1 MVLERVD
8 DAEPRGTAGPSDGP
22 AEPRGTAGRS
32 DGTGDPRGTTG
43 SSDGTGDPHA
53 LTRDEYLRRGRTH
66 LTVDPVLA
74 PLVGRIE
81 PPEPRRDG
89 DLYIDLIDGIVSQ
102 QLSVKAAAAIMGRF
116 LALFPDGRPEPGAV
130 RSRDEETLRGVGLSR
145 PKIRYL
151 YGITEA
157 IETGEINLP
166 EIARLGDEEF
176 IREITRLKGVG
187 RWTAEMLLIFSL
199 GRRDVFSLGDLGLR
213 TAVSRLYEVDR
224 EDYDAIAKIASSWK
238 PYRSLACHYLW
249 KSLNN
254 EPGVGAR
261 PARES

>member
-1 MVLERVD
+1 V
-8 DAEPRGTAGPSDGP
+8 
-22 AEPRGTAGRS
+22 
-32 DGTGDPRGTTG
+32 
-43 SSDGTGDPHA
+43 SS
-53 LTRDEYLRRGRTH
+53 GRTADPQGAPGPTDGGADLRARSYDDYLQRGKLH
-66 LTVDPVLA
+66 LAGDPVLG
-74 PLVGRIE
+74 PLIHRID
-81 PPEPRRDG
+81 PPEPRRDS
-89 DLYIDLIDGIVSQ
+89 DLYIDLIDAIVSQ

-116 LALFPDGRPEPGAV
+116 LALFPGGRPEPGDV

-151 YGITEA
+151 YGIAEA
-157 IETGEINLP
+157 IETGGIDLP

-176 IREITRLKGVG
+176 IGEITRLKGVG

-213 TAVSRLYEVDR
+213 TAVSRLYGVDR
-224 EDYDAIAKIASSWK
+224 EDYDAIARISSMWT